1 MEVSGK
7 NIIGEALY
15 FLYAVS
21 AHFQSTFELQTHGRD
36 NAHNRMLLCIDGGM
50 QADKE
55 GQCMQRRGGSV
66 QCFALE

>member
-1 MEVSGK
+1 MI
-7 NIIGEALY
+7 NIIGETLR

-21 AHFQSTFELQTHGRD
+21 AHFQSALGLQTWGG
-36 NAHNRMLLCIDGGM
+36 NAHNRVLLWIDGGM

-55 GQCMQRRGGSV
+55 GQCMQRRGGCA